1 MATATDKP
9 KVRTRDNKITRLI
22 LPALYETPGLTI
34 NEIVDP
40 ATSKPV
46 EALYFYDAANP
57 VKCPNGKALIE
68 VMPERVRTGNR
79 GRPANRWKL
88 TKSAR
93 DRIRKQRQRDA
104 ETVEP
109 TVEPTPEVA
118 PA

>member
-1 MATATDKP
+1 MPATATKTR
-9 KVRTRDNKITRLI
+9 KRDNKFTRLI

-40 ATSKPV
+40 RTGKPV

-57 VKCPNGKALIE
+57 EKNGGKALIE
-68 VMPERVRTGNR
+68 VTGEPVKTGLR

-88 TKSAR
+88 TKSV
-93 DRIRKQRQRDA
+93 RDA
-104 ETVEP
+104 ERKRRQREAARNAPQP
-109 TVEPTPEVA
+109 TAENA

>member
-1 MATATDKP
+1 MAIDTDKP
-9 KVRTRDNKITRLI
+9 KARKRDNKITRLI

-40 ATSKPV
+40 ATGKPV
-46 EALYFYDAANP
+46 EALYFYDAANAE
-57 VKCPNGKALIE
+57 KQGGKALIE
-68 VMPERVRTGNR
+68 VMPEPVRTGNR

-104 ETVEP
+104 AP
-109 TVEPTPEVA
+109 VEPTPEVA